1 MKKKDLSKPKPVIPP
16 FNGPAHYARLAAMRQ
31 EQPAAQSIVI
41 DLGGE
46 RYELTLPAVITLKKV
61 GGVVDPPDPVEPSKV
76 DGFGSNTFP
85 WVPLDKLSMFSTLR
99 CYIASGWIWRPNGLF
114 SQPMF
119 QAETEVAHGLDD
131 YFQAAKDRGIDILPC
146 INQTPDWYAGTS
158 VGFGSNDHPPIKPGK
173 DRNDPKSWAD
183 YAEFWFQFC
192 ARYGSRKHPDSAL
205 QVDTTPRWNGD
216 IPNVKKS
223 GLGLIKCVEIGNE
236 MDIWWAKGTNR
247 YLEPEGHAA
256 MLTAVITAIKRADP
270 DMVVVMGGLTG
281 FDLPYLKAMDKAF
294 KTLGAQWPDVINVHH
309 YSHEGNQAKQW
320 PPTWWNS
327 GACYPSEDKDF
338 LTVVEIVAFAKA
350 LNRPVWCTEFGAD
363 TRGPSWMHIRGE
375 KYGLSDEEA
384 QGQLIAKAF
393 RAYKEFGVA
402 RSYVFTA
409 CNEPGSDNGGL
420 WLNCGFMTNEQTGFQ
435 DKPAKAAIKKLIVE
449 YSEV

>member
-1 MKKKDLSKPKPVIPP
+1 M
-16 FNGPAHYARLAAMRQ
+16 
-31 EQPAAQSIVI
+31 I
-41 DLGGE
+41 DLDGE

-61 GGVVDPPDPVEPSKV
+61 GGVIDPPDPVEPSKV

-99 CYIASGWIWRPNGLF
+99 CYIASGWIWRPGGLF

-146 INQTPDWYAGTS
+146 VNQCPDWYAGTS

-236 MDIWWAKGTNR
+236 LDSWWHGKEADK
-247 YLEPEGHAA
+247 YLKPEAHAA
-256 MLTAVITAIKRADP
+256 MLVAVIAAIRRADP
-270 DMVVVMGGLTG
+270 QMKVVMAGLTG
-281 FDLPYLKAMDKAF
+281 FDLPYLK
-294 KTLGAQWPDVINVHH
+294 TLITTIQKLGGEMPDVLNVHH
-309 YSHEGNQAKQW
+309 YSHEGNRKGVW
-320 PPTWWNS
+320 PPTWWNN
-327 GACYPSEDKDF
+327 GACYPEQDQDF
-338 LTVVEIVAFAKA
+338 ITVVELVAYAKS
-350 LNRPVWCTEFGAD
+350 LGRPLWCTEFGAGSSN
-363 TRGPSWMHIRGE
+363 GPNWMVVDGA
-375 KYGLSDEEA
+375 KYGLTNAEA
-384 QGQLIAKAF
+384 QGQLVAKTF
-393 RAYKEFGVA
+393 RAYKEFGVE

-409 CNEPGSDNGGL
+409 CDEPGSANGGL
-420 WLNCGFMTNEQTGFQ
+420 WTDCGFMTNQQTGFQ
-435 DKPAKAAIKKLIVE
+435 DKPAKATIKKLIAE
-449 YSEV
+449 YSEA